1 MCIITITTTFYIK
14 TMINWFFSTYYDN
27 NSNNNNKDIII
38 DINNINKTNIDII
51 SKSWTST
58 FKMPKS
64 SKWSP
69 DEREGNGAWSCE
81 EKNFQRTAALV
92 LQYNTKQ
99 NMTMTKRIK
108 WPARVNARPKSNIWW
123 SHRATRSWSREHPRK
138 SWAACSVLSKLMCLR
153 ACTNLA
159 AYSYNM
165 CCPDMLW

>member
-1 MCIITITTTFYIK
+1 MCIRTITTTFYIK

-27 NSNNNNKDIII
+27 NSNNNNKNIII
-38 DINNINKTNIDII
+38 DINNINKTNFDII

-64 SKWSP
+64 SKLSP
-69 DEREGNGAWSCE
+69 DEREGNGVWSCE

-92 LQYNTKQ
+92 LQYNAKLDP
-99 NMTMTKRIK
+99 NMTMTKTMPGSM
-108 WPARVNARPKSNIWW
+108 PAPKSNIWW
-123 SHRATRSWSREHPRK
+123 SHHATRSWSREHPRK
-138 SWAACSVLSKLMCLR
+138 SWAACSVLSKLMCLW